1 MAQIIF
7 KNDDIRVVS
16 AETVS
21 EGESVVNSFYFERSD
36 GLDSVGEPRWVLI
49 FSLENGE
56 LNTYFDP
63 ARLSRNTVSALGKAF
78 VEAIGDNE

>member
-16 AETVS
+16 AETAS
-21 EGESVVNSFYFERSD
+21 ETDSVVKSYYFERSD
-36 GLDSVGEPRWVLI
+36 GLDSVGEPRWMLI

-63 ARLSRNTVSALGKAF
+63 ARMTKNTVASLGKAF
-78 VEAIGDNE
+78 VEAIEASL

>member
-16 AETVS
+16 GEVETES
-21 EGESVVNSFYFERSD
+21 ENVIETYFFERSD

-63 ARLSRNTVSALGKAF
+63 ARMSKNTVASMGKAF
-78 VEAIGDNE
+78 VEAIEASL

>member
-16 AETVS
+16 GEVET
-21 EGESVVNSFYFERSD
+21 ETGGVVKSYYFERSD
-36 GLDSVGEPRWVLI
+36 GLDSVGEPRWILI

-63 ARLSRNTVSALGKAF
+63 ARMSRNTVASLGKAF
-78 VEAIGDNE
+78 VQAIEDSL

>member
-16 AETVS
+16 GERET
-21 EGESVVNSFYFERSD
+21 ETGNVVKSYYFERSD
-36 GLDSVGEPRWVLI
+36 GMDSVGEPRWLLI

-63 ARLSRNTVSALGKAF
+63 ARMSRNTVVSMGKAF
-78 VEAIGDNE
+78 VEAIEESM